1 MRQRPL
7 LAVLPP
13 AHRDFWTVLTPK
25 LRLPGPA
32 AVLVADGFA
41 LVSVAPRGGE
51 RKRRENR

>member
-7 LAVLPP
+7 LAILPP